1 LELPVLDTKAFERTA
16 VHLAPEA
23 VVAYLRTI
31 AALGETLLRGLRA
44 ADAPTETGETL
55 AEMAHRLAGSAGMF
69 GFERLAST
77 SRLYE
82 RSIEVGS
89 PDREQLARDMIAAL
103 DASLEVMRMKLDMV

>member
-1 LELPVLDTKAFERTA
+1 VFEQTTSYVSRDDA
-16 VHLAPEA
+16 KG
-23 VVAYLRTI
+23 YLRT
-31 AALGETLLRGLRA
+31 LMTRSGELRRRLE
-44 ADAPTETGETL
+44 APTAAGRDASSEE
-55 AEMAHRLAGSAGMF
+55 AAAAHVLAGSAGMF